1 MKTILKMTLVIAFA
15 AFANTML
22 ANGNLKVNLLP
33 ISGEK
38 AIMDIST
45 LSNSKFTITVTDE
58 KNQIVFFKETAEPV
72 EYYHK
77 VYDFSD
83 LQEGLY
89 FLTVECNDLKS
100 ECQFEKRHG
109 SIEVG
114 KEKITLEPFFGY
126 QDGIIRCTYLNFPKE
141 KVKLSFYENDQ
152 LLYSKE
158 IGRNFNVNEGL
169 NVSKLG
175 KGEYVAVLSAG
186 NNEYYYPIEIK

>member
-1 MKTILKMTLVIAFA
+1 MTLVIAFA
-15 AFANTML
+15 AFANTLL
-22 ANGNLKVNLLP
+22 ANGNLKVTLLP
-33 ISGEK
+33 VAGEK
-38 AIMDIST
+38 AVMDISAI
-45 LSNSKFTITVTDE
+45 SNSNFKITVTDVQ
-58 KNQIVFFKETAEPV
+58 NQIVFFKETSEPAEN
-72 EYYHK
+72 YHK

-89 FLTVECNDLKS
+89 FLTVESKDLKS
-100 ECQFEKRHG
+100 ECQFEKKHG

-114 KEKITLEPFFGY
+114 KEKLTLEPFFGY
-126 QDGIIRCTYLNFPKE
+126 EDGIIRCTYLNFPKE
-141 KVKLSFYENDQ
+141 KVKISLYEDDQ

-158 IGRNFNVNEGL
+158 IGRNFNVHEGL